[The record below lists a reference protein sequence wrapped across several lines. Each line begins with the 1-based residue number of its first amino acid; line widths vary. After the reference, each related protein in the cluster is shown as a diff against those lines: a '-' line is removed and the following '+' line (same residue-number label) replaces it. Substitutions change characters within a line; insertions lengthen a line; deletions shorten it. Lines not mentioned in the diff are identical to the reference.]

1 MTTMSNNTQDTPRE
15 DHNADKEKRDYDVG
29 YKKPPKAHQF
39 KPGKSGNPAGRPK
52 GSKNLKTLV
61 NQVADSRV
69 TVNQNGRRRSISVR
83 EASLMKLAEAG
94 LNMKLPALFKL
105 IDLLRVYDE
114 DDVHEMAAELSE
126 EDAQILEIFA
136 AKIRDAQKP
145 DDDQMP
151 EDDQKPE
158 DSQNG

>member
-1 MTTMSNNTQDTPRE
+1 
-15 DHNADKEKRDYDVG
+15 
-29 YKKPPKAHQF
+29 
-39 KPGKSGNPAGRPK
+39 
-52 GSKNLKTLV
+52 
-61 NQVADSRV
+61 
-69 TVNQNGRRRSISVR
+69 
-83 EASLMKLAEAG
+83 
-94 LNMKLPALFKL
+94 MKLPALFKL